1 MRGRPSALG
10 SRRWRSAS
18 QCSPIAGTPAEGWR
32 SRWSAFG
39 KWIPSFSPFRGGVP
53 VGYEVARALDAPL
66 DILLVRKI
74 GAPFQPEYGSARL
87 RRRSPLHPDRG
98 HRDDRY
104 RRGGDRVDRGARDGG
119 ARASRPGLS
128 RRPRALAGRGPDGDS
143 GRRRDRDGRTAVAAA
158 HALRARG
165 AARVVLAV
173 PVAPPGSEVR
183 LAGEFD
189 EVVCLEQPH
198 GFFGI
203 GQFYVDFGQLGDQ
216 DDRSAGCRARSG
228 GGCRRGAC
236 SPPTTPRAPSERSR
250 SRPGQA

>member
-1 MRGRPSALG
+1 MTGIGEEEIES
-10 SRRWRSAS
+10 
-18 QCSPIAGTPAEGWR
+18 I
-32 SRWSAFG
+32 
-39 KWIPSFSPFRGGVP
+39 
-53 VGYEVARALDAPL
+53 VARETEELE
-66 DILLVRKI
+66 RR
-74 GAPFQPEYGSARL
+74 ARV
-87 RRRSPLHPDRG
+87 
-98 HRDDRY
+98 Y
-104 RRGGDRVDRGARDGG
+104 RGDREPLPVEGRTVILVDDGIATG
-119 ARASRPGLS
+119 G
-128 RRPRALAGRGPDGDS
+128 
-143 GRRRDRDGRTAVAAA
+143 TAVAAA